1 MSSARLAC
9 HAMHRAIP
17 VRAQH
22 VDIPTSGNESGTMHE
37 PPFGHRGREAQP
49 KPQRMTDTNSSSQLP
64 FDAVAVLR
72 QRLPGFQ
79 PRVAMVLGSGL
90 GGLADQIADPVT
102 IAYRDLPGFP
112 VSTVQGHAGELLC
125 GRLGGVPV
133 LCMKGRSHFYE
144 GKGADV
150 MTSAIRTFKL
160 IGCESIVL
168 TCAAGSLRPE
178 VGPGSLVALTDHIN
192 LLPGNPL
199 IGGNDERFGPRFMS
213 LANAYDADLRQLLQR
228 SALELGIA
236 WHEGVYLAT
245 SGPSF
250 ETPAEIRMMRTLG
263 ADVVG
268 MSTVPEVI
276 SARHCGLDVLAIA
289 TITNLAEGM
298 SDIPLSHEQTLHYAA
313 VGAKDLMRLVP
324 EYLRRLPTAG

>member
-1 MSSARLAC
+1 M
-9 HAMHRAIP
+9 
-17 VRAQH
+17 
-22 VDIPTSGNESGTMHE
+22 
-37 PPFGHRGREAQP
+37 AQP
-49 KPQRMTDTNSSSQLP
+49 NPHRMTDTHPSSQLP

-72 QRLPGFQ
+72 QRLPDFQ

-125 GRLGGVPV
+125 GRLGDVAV

-160 IGCESIVL
+160 IGCTSIVL

-199 IGGNDERFGPRFMS
+199 IGANDERFGARFISM
-213 LANAYDADLRQLLQR
+213 ANAYDAGLRQVLQQ
-228 SALELGIA
+228 SALALDIA

-298 SDIPLSHEQTLHYAA
+298 SDVALSHDQTLHYAA

-324 EYLRRLPTAG
+324 EYLRRLPEAG

>member
-1 MSSARLAC
+1 MSD
-9 HAMHRAIP
+9 P
-17 VRAQH
+17 
-22 VDIPTSGNESGTMHE
+22 
-37 PPFGHRGREAQP
+37 
-49 KPQRMTDTNSSSQLP
+49 SSRSQAP
-64 FDAVAVLR
+64 FDAVGVLR
-72 QRLPGFQ
+72 QRNPGLR
-79 PRVAMVLGSGL
+79 PRVALVLGSGL
-90 GGLADQIADPVT
+90 GELANQIAEPVT

-125 GRLGGVPV
+125 GTLGGVAV

-168 TCAAGSLRPE
+168 TCAAGSLRAE
-178 VGPGSLVALTDHIN
+178 AGPGSLVALTDHIN

-199 IGGNDERFGPRFMS
+199 IGDNDERFGARFISM
-213 LANAYDADLRQLLQR
+213 ANAYDDGLRQALRQ
-228 SALELGIA
+228 SADALGIA

-276 SARHCGLDVLAIA
+276 SARHCGLKVLAIA

-298 SDIPLSHEQTLHYAA
+298 SDLPLSHEQTLHYAA
-313 VGAKDLMRLVP
+313 IGAKDLMRLLP
-324 EYLRRLPTAG
+324 AYLQRLAGHHQMT

>member
-1 MSSARLAC
+1 MTHAVTDPPLAQG
-9 HAMHRAIP
+9 A
-17 VRAQH
+17 
-22 VDIPTSGNESGTMHE
+22 VD
-37 PPFGHRGREAQP
+37 
-49 KPQRMTDTNSSSQLP
+49 
-64 FDAVAVLR
+64 VLR

-79 PRVAMVLGSGL
+79 PRVAIVLGSGL
-90 GGLADQIADPVT
+90 GGLADQLADAVT
-102 IAYRDLPGFP
+102 IPYRELPGFP

-125 GRLGGVPV
+125 GQLGGVPV

-150 MTSAIRTFKL
+150 MTSAIRSFKL
-160 IGCESIVL
+160 IGCESLLL
-168 TCAAGSLRPE
+168 TCAAGSLRE
-178 VGPGSLVALTDHIN
+178 EARPGSLVALSDHIN

-199 IGGNDERFGPRFMS
+199 IGMNDERFGPRFMS
-213 LANAYDADLRQLLQR
+213 MANAYDAALRQTLRQ
-228 SALELGIA
+228 SAQALDIA

-276 SARHCGLDVLAIA
+276 SARHCGLKVLAIA

-298 SDIPLSHEQTLHYAA
+298 SDVPLSHEQTLHYAA
-313 VGAKDLMRLVP
+313 VGAKDLMRLLP
-324 EYLRRLPTAG
+324 DYLQRQY